1 MLAIGRSASGGGAG
15 VLRSVDMFLLFV
27 DKPWYTTYLMPDRE
41 KIKALTTCQTTG
53 DTMQEA
59 AAKSVSKPATTA
71 DDTLKEKTR
80 DANVI
85 SGGHLVAKAL
95 KSEGVD
101 TIFTLCGGH
110 IIDIYDGCVD
120 EGIRIIDVRHEQ
132 VAAHAADGYAR
143 QTGKLGCVVTTAG
156 PGCTN
161 AVTGIATAF
170 RSESP
175 VLHIGGQSALV
186 QWRMGGLQD
195 LPHVDMM
202 RPITKFASTVMSTER
217 VADMI
222 AMAARE
228 CFAGAYGPVYLEIP
242 RDVLDR
248 EIDVAKAVVPKPGHY
263 RASPRAV
270 GDPNDIEKL
279 ADILVNAE
287 RPAILF
293 GQQVWT
299 ARGDKEAVELLRG
312 LDIPGYFNG
321 ASRGLL
327 PPGDPHHF
335 DRTRTQAFAK
345 ADVVVIVGTPFD
357 FRMGYGKRI
366 SVPTLVQIDMDYRT
380 VGKNRD
386 ITFGIVGHPGAV
398 LGAVLQAATGRIK
411 NDKRQAR
418 KAWMKELSAAE
429 DAAAEKLMPL
439 FKSNS
444 TPIHPYRVAYE
455 LNEFLTDN
463 TVYIGDGGDVVTI
476 SAQAVRPRRPG
487 HWMDPGALGSLG
499 VGTGF
504 AIAAKLAHP
513 QKEVLCYYGDGSF
526 GMTAFDMETANR
538 FGVPYLAVIGNN
550 SAMNQIRYGQLTKY
564 GPERGNVGNLLG
576 DVPFSKFAQM
586 LGGYGEEV
594 RDPAQVAGALL
605 RGREAVA
612 KSGRSAVINIW
623 VDPREY
629 APGTK
634 AQTMYK

>member
-1 MLAIGRSASGGGAG
+1 MSAVVS
-15 VLRSVDMFLLFV
+15 LR
-27 DKPWYTTYLMPDRE
+27 PD
-41 KIKALTTCQTTG
+41 
-53 DTMQEA
+53 
-59 AAKSVSKPATTA
+59 STTA
-71 DDTLKEKTR
+71 DDTLKQKSRE
-80 DANVI
+80 AGIV
-85 SGGHLVAKAL
+85 SGGHLVARAL
-95 KSEGVD
+95 KNEGVD

-161 AVTGIATAF
+161 AVTGVATAF

-175 VLHIGGQSALV
+175 ILHIGGQGALS
-186 QWRMGGLQD
+186 QHKMGSLQD

-202 RPITKFASTVMSTER
+202 APITKFAASIPSTER

-222 AMAARE
+222 SMAARE
-228 CFAGAYGPVYLEIP
+228 CFNGAPGPAYLEIP

-248 EIDVAKAVVPKPGHY
+248 EVELARAVVPQPGHY
-263 RASPRAV
+263 RASTRSI
-270 GDPNDIEKL
+270 GDPRDIERL
-279 ADILVNAE
+279 ADILVDAE

-299 ARGDKEAVELLRG
+299 ARGHEEAIALLRG

-335 DRTRTQAFAK
+335 DRTRSQAFAN
-345 ADVVVIVGTPFD
+345 ADVLVIVGTPFD

-366 SVPTLVQIDMDYRT
+366 SKELKLVQIDMDYRT

-386 ITFGIVGHPGAV
+386 IDLGLVGDPGAI
-398 LGAVLQAATGRIK
+398 LGAVLQAAGGRIK
-411 NDKRQAR
+411 KDKRQAR
-418 KAWMKELSAAE
+418 RKWMADLTEAEAKAT
-429 DAAAEKLMPL
+429 EKLMPL
-439 FKSNS
+439 FRSDS

-455 LNEFLTDN
+455 LNEFLGDDTI
-463 TVYIGDGGDVVTI
+463 YIGDGGDVVTI

-487 HWMDPGALGSLG
+487 QWMDPGALGSLG

-504 AIAAKLAHP
+504 AIAAGLANP
-513 QKEVLCYYGDGSF
+513 GKEVLCYYGDGSF

-550 SAMNQIRYGQLTKY
+550 SAMNQIRYGQLAKY
-564 GPERGNVGNLLG
+564 GETRGNVGNLLS
-576 DVPFSKFAQM
+576 DVPFSQFAQM

-594 RDPAQVAGALL
+594 RDPNEIAAALR
-605 RGREAVA
+605 RGRESIQRTG
-612 KSGRSAVINIW
+612 KSAVINIW

-634 AQTMYK
+634 NQTMYK

>member
-1 MLAIGRSASGGGAG
+1 MMNAATPVPAATPASTTAEDTLQRKSRSAD
-15 VLRSVDMFLLFV
+15 VV
-27 DKPWYTTYLMPDRE
+27 
-41 KIKALTTCQTTG
+41 
-53 DTMQEA
+53 
-59 AAKSVSKPATTA
+59 
-71 DDTLKEKTR
+71 
-80 DANVI
+80 

-95 KSEGVD
+95 KNEGVD

-110 IIDIYDGCVD
+110 IIDIYDGCID

-175 VLHIGGQSALV
+175 VLHIGGQGALT
-186 QWRMGGLQD
+186 QHKMGSLQD

-202 RPITKFASTVMSTER
+202 KPITKFAATVPSTER

-222 AMAARE
+222 SMAARE
-228 CFAGAYGPVYLEIP
+228 AFADAPGPAYLEIP

-248 EIDVAKAVVPKPGHY
+248 EVDRTKAIVPKPGHY
-263 RASPRAV
+263 RASTRSL
-270 GDPNDIEKL
+270 GDPRDIEKL
-279 ADILVNAE
+279 ADLLVSSE
-287 RPAILF
+287 RPAILY

-299 ARGDKEAVELLRG
+299 ARGHEEAIALLRG

-335 DRTRTQAFAK
+335 DRTRGNAFAE
-345 ADVVVIVGTPFD
+345 ADVIVIVGTPFD
-357 FRMGYGKRI
+357 FRMGYGRRI
-366 SVPTLVQIDMDYRT
+366 SNKAKLVQIDMDYRT

-386 ITFGIVGHPGAV
+386 IDLGVVGHPGAI
-398 LGAVLQAATGRIK
+398 LGAVLQAASGRLK
-411 NDKRQAR
+411 QDKRQAR
-418 KAWMKELSAAE
+418 QQWMKKLTDLE
-429 DAAAEKLMPL
+429 AAATEKLMPL
-439 FKSNS
+439 FKSNNR
-444 TPIHPYRVAYE
+444 PIHPYRVAYE
-455 LNEFLTDN
+455 LNEFLRDDTI
-463 TVYIGDGGDVVTI
+463 YIGDGGDVVTI

-487 HWMDPGALGSLG
+487 QWMDPGALGSLG

-504 AIAAKLAHP
+504 AIAAGLANP
-513 QKEVLCYYGDGSF
+513 EKEVLCYYGDGSF

-538 FGVPYLAVIGNN
+538 FGVPYIAVVGNN
-550 SAMNQIRYGQLTKY
+550 SAMNQIRYGQLAKY
-564 GPERGNVGNLLG
+564 GEERGNVGNLLG
-576 DVPFSKFAQM
+576 DVPFGKFAEM

-594 RDPAQVAGALL
+594 HDPAQIASALQ
-605 RGREAVA
+605 RAREAVHRL
-612 KSGRSAVINIW
+612 KRSAVINIW

-634 AQTMYK
+634 NQTMYK

>member
-1 MLAIGRSASGGGAG
+1 MSAVVNNRTDS
-15 VLRSVDMFLLFV
+15 
-27 DKPWYTTYLMPDRE
+27 
-41 KIKALTTCQTTG
+41 
-53 DTMQEA
+53 
-59 AAKSVSKPATTA
+59 TTA
-71 DDTLKEKTR
+71 EDTLKQKSRE
-80 DANVI
+80 AGVV

-95 KSEGVD
+95 KAEGVD

-161 AVTGIATAF
+161 AVTGVATAF

-175 VLHIGGQSALV
+175 VLHIGGQGALT
-186 QWRMGGLQD
+186 QHKMGSLQD

-202 RPITKFASTVMSTER
+202 APITKFSASIPSTER

-222 AMAARE
+222 SMAARE
-228 CFAGAYGPVYLEIP
+228 CFNGAPGPAYLEIP

-248 EIDVAKAVVPKPGHY
+248 EVDLAKAVLPKPGHY
-263 RASPRAV
+263 RASTKSV
-270 GDPNDIEKL
+270 GDPRDIEKL
-279 ADILVNAE
+279 ADLLVDAE

-299 ARGDKEAVELLRG
+299 ARGHEEAIALLRG

-327 PPGDPHHF
+327 PPGDAHHF
-335 DRTRTQAFAK
+335 DRTRSQAFAN
-345 ADVVVIVGTPFD
+345 ADVLVIVGTPFD

-366 SVPTLVQIDMDYRT
+366 SRELKLVQIDMDYRT

-386 ITFGIVGHPGAV
+386 IDLGLVGDPGAI
-398 LGAVLQAATGRIK
+398 LGAVLQAAGGRIK

-418 KAWMKELSAAE
+418 RQWMKQLSEAE
-429 DAAAEKLMPL
+429 AVALDKVMPL
-439 FKSNS
+439 FRSEN

-455 LNEFLTDN
+455 LNEFLGEDTI
-463 TVYIGDGGDVVTI
+463 YIGDGGDVVTI
-476 SAQAVRPRRPG
+476 SAQAVRPRNPG
-487 HWMDPGALGSLG
+487 QWMDPGALGSLG

-504 AIAAKLAHP
+504 AIAAGLANP
-513 QKEVLCYYGDGSF
+513 GKEVLCYYGDGAFS
-526 GMTAFDMETANR
+526 MTAFDIETANR
-538 FGVPYLAVIGNN
+538 FGVPYLAVVGNN
-550 SAMNQIRYGQLTKY
+550 SAMNQIRYGQLAKY
-564 GPERGNVGNLLG
+564 GAERGNVGNLLS
-576 DVPFSKFAQM
+576 DVPFGRFAEM

-594 RDPAQVAGALL
+594 RDPAQIAGALR
-605 RGREAVA
+605 RGREAIA
-612 KSGRSAVINIW
+612 KTGRSAVINIW
-623 VDPREY
+623 VDPSEY

-634 AQTMYK
+634 NQTMYK

>member
-1 MLAIGRSASGGGAG
+1 VSDAATATVPS
-15 VLRSVDMFLLFV
+15 
-27 DKPWYTTYLMPDRE
+27 
-41 KIKALTTCQTTG
+41 KAT
-53 DTMQEA
+53 
-59 AAKSVSKPATTA
+59 STTA
-71 DDTLKEKTR
+71 EDTLKQKAR

-95 KSEGVD
+95 KAEGVD

-120 EGIRIIDVRHEQ
+120 EGIKVVDVRHEQ

-143 QTGKLGCVVTTAG
+143 QTGRLGCVVTTAG

-222 AMAARE
+222 SMAARE

-242 RDVLDR
+242 RDILDR
-248 EIDVAKAVVPKPGHY
+248 EIDVTKAVLPKPGSY
-263 RASPRAV
+263 RASVKSA
-270 GDPNDIEKL
+270 GDPKEVERL

-287 RPAILF
+287 RPAILY
-293 GQQVWT
+293 GQQVWA
-299 ARGDKEAVELLRG
+299 ARGHEEAIALLRG

-321 ASRGLL
+321 GSRGLL

-335 DRTRTQAFAK
+335 DRTRSEAFSK
-345 ADVVVIVGTPFD
+345 ADVIVIVGTPFD

-366 SVPTLVQIDMDYRT
+366 KCPTLVQIDQDYRT

-386 ITFGIVGHPGAV
+386 VTFGIVGDPGAV
-398 LGAVLQAATGRIK
+398 LGAVLQAAGGRIK

-418 KAWMKELSAAE
+418 KNWMKELSAAE
-429 DAAAEKLMPL
+429 DAALEKVMPL
-439 FKSNS
+439 FKSTS
-444 TPIHPYRVAYE
+444 VPIHPYRVAYE
-455 LNEFLTDN
+455 MNEFLGEDTI
-463 TVYIGDGGDVVTI
+463 YIGDGGDVVTI
-476 SAQAVRPRRPG
+476 SAQAVRPRNPG
-487 HWMDPGALGSLG
+487 QWMDPGALGSLG

-504 AIAAKLAHP
+504 AIAAKLVHP
-513 QKEVLCYYGDGSF
+513 KKEVLCYYGDGSF

-538 FGVPYLAVIGNN
+538 FGAPYIAVIGNN
-550 SAMNQIRYGQLTKY
+550 SAMNQIRYGQITKY
-564 GPERGNVGNLLG
+564 GEERGSVGNLLG
-576 DVPFSKFAQM
+576 DVPFGKFAEM

-594 RDPAQVAGALL
+594 RDPAMIAPAL
-605 RGREAVA
+605 GRARESVA
-612 KSGRSAVINIW
+612 KTGKSAVINIW

-634 AQTMYK
+634 NQTMYK

>member
-1 MLAIGRSASGGGAG
+1 M
-15 VLRSVDMFLLFV
+15 
-27 DKPWYTTYLMPDRE
+27 
-41 KIKALTTCQTTG
+41 
-53 DTMQEA
+53 A
-59 AAKSVSKPATTA
+59 AAMTTA
-71 DDTLKEKTR
+71 EDTLKQKNR
-80 DANVI
+80 SGRVV

-95 KSEGVD
+95 RNEDVD

-120 EGIRIIDVRHEQ
+120 EGIRIVDVRHEQ

-175 VLHIGGQSALV
+175 VLHIGGQGALT
-186 QWRMGGLQD
+186 QHMMGSLQD
-195 LPHVDMM
+195 LPHVDLM
-202 RPITKFASTVMSTER
+202 RPITKFAADVRSTER

-228 CFAGAYGPVYLEIP
+228 CFAGAPGPAYLEIP

-248 EIDVAKAVVPKPGHY
+248 EIDIDRAVVPQPGAY
-263 RASPRAV
+263 RASTKTA
-270 GDPNDIEKL
+270 GDPADLERL
-279 ADILVNAE
+279 ADLLASSE
-287 RPAILF
+287 RPVILL
-293 GQQVWT
+293 GTQVWT
-299 ARGDKEAVELLRG
+299 ARGHEAAIELVRA
-312 LDIPGYFNG
+312 LDIPAYFNG
-321 ASRGLL
+321 AARGLL

-335 DRTRTQAFAK
+335 DRTRREGFDN
-345 ADVVVIVGTPFD
+345 ADVIVIVGTPFD
-357 FRMGYGKRI
+357 FRMGYGKRLGRNAK
-366 SVPTLVQIDMDYRT
+366 VVQIDLDYRT

-386 ITFGIVGHPGAV
+386 ISLGLVGDPGAI
-398 LGAVLQAATGRIK
+398 LAAVRQAATGRIDRGARARRK
-411 NDKRQAR
+411 EWMRQLAQSEEE
-418 KAWMKELSAAE
+418 ATA
-429 DAAAEKLMPL
+429 KLMPH
-439 FKSNS
+439 FRSNR

-455 LNEFLTDN
+455 LNEFLTED
-463 TVYIGDGGDVVTI
+463 TIYIGDGGDVVTI

-504 AIAAKLAHP
+504 ALAAKLAYP
-513 QKEVLCYYGDGSF
+513 KKEVLCYYGDGSF

-538 FGVPYLAVIGNN
+538 FDAPYIAVIGNN
-550 SAMNQIRYGQLTKY
+550 SAMNQIRYGQLAKY
-564 GPERGNVGNLLG
+564 GSQRGNVGNLLS
-576 DVPFSKFAQM
+576 DVPFSRFAEM

-594 RDPAQVAGALL
+594 HDPAEIAPALS
-605 RGREAVA
+605 RARAAVHTCG
-612 KSGRSAVINIW
+612 KSAVINIW
-623 VDPREY
+623 VDPSEY

>member
-1 MLAIGRSASGGGAG
+1 MS
-15 VLRSVDMFLLFV
+15 SV
-27 DKPWYTTYLMPDRE
+27 
-41 KIKALTTCQTTG
+41 
-53 DTMQEA
+53 
-59 AAKSVSKPATTA
+59 AKTAPGTTTA
-71 DDTLKEKTR
+71 EDTLKQKSR

-85 SGGHLVAKAL
+85 SGGHLVARAL
-95 KSEGVD
+95 RNEGVD

-161 AVTGIATAF
+161 AVTGVATAF

-175 VLHIGGQSALV
+175 ILHIGGQGALT
-186 QWRMGGLQD
+186 QHKMGSLQD

-202 RPITKFASTVMSTER
+202 SAITKFAATVPSTER

-222 AMAARE
+222 SMAVRE
-228 CFAGAYGPVYLEIP
+228 CFNGAPGPSYLEIP

-248 EIDVAKAVVPKPGHY
+248 EVDVGKAIIPQPGRY
-263 RASPRAV
+263 RASTKSI
-270 GDPNDIEKL
+270 GDPADIERL

-287 RPAILF
+287 RPAILY

-299 ARGDKEAVELLRG
+299 ARGHEEAVALLRG

-335 DRTRTQAFAK
+335 DRTRSQAFAN
-345 ADVVVIVGTPFD
+345 ADVIVIVGTPFD

-366 SVPTLVQIDMDYRT
+366 SKALKLVQIDMDYRT

-386 ITFGIVGHPGAV
+386 IDLGLVGDPGAI
-398 LGAVLQAATGRIK
+398 LGAVLQAASGRIK

-418 KAWMKELSAAE
+418 REWMKQLTEAE
-429 DAAAEKLMPL
+429 EVATQKLMPVL
-439 FKSNS
+439 KSNS
-444 TPIHPYRVAYE
+444 TPINPFRVAYE
-455 LNEFLTDN
+455 LNEFLGEDTI
-463 TVYIGDGGDVVTI
+463 YIGDGGDVVTI
-476 SAQAVRPRRPG
+476 SAQAVRPRNPG
-487 HWMDPGALGSLG
+487 QWMDPGALGSLG

-504 AIAAKLAHP
+504 AIAAGLANP
-513 QKEVLCYYGDGSF
+513 TKEVLCYYGDGAF

-538 FGVPYLAVIGNN
+538 FGVPYIAVIGNN
-550 SAMNQIRYGQLTKY
+550 SAMNQIRYGQLAKY
-564 GPERGNVGNLLG
+564 GEERGNVGNLLS
-576 DVPFSKFAQM
+576 DVPFSKFAEM

-594 RDPAQVAGALL
+594 RDPAQIASALL
-605 RGREAVA
+605 RARESVH
-612 KSGRSAVINIW
+612 KTRRSAVINIW

-634 AQTMYK
+634 NQTMYK

>member
-1 MLAIGRSASGGGAG
+1 MSTVVTNPS
-15 VLRSVDMFLLFV
+15 
-27 DKPWYTTYLMPDRE
+27 
-41 KIKALTTCQTTG
+41 QT
-53 DTMQEA
+53 
-59 AAKSVSKPATTA
+59 TTA
-71 DDTLKEKTR
+71 DDTLKQKSR
-80 DANVI
+80 SASVV

-95 KSEGVD
+95 KTEGID

-143 QTGKLGCVVTTAG
+143 QTGKLGCVVTTSG

-161 AVTGIATAF
+161 AMTGIATAF
-170 RSESP
+170 RSETP
-175 VLHIGGQSALV
+175 VLHLGGQGALS
-186 QWRMGGLQD
+186 QHKMGSLQD
-195 LPHVDMM
+195 LPHVSFMT
-202 RPITKFASTVMSTER
+202 PITKFAATISSTER

-222 AMAARE
+222 SMAARE
-228 CFAGAYGPVYLEIP
+228 CFSGAPGPSYLEIP

-248 EIDVAKAVVPKPGHY
+248 EIELSAAVLPKAGHY
-263 RASPRAV
+263 RASTKSV
-270 GDPNDIEKL
+270 GDPADIEKL

-299 ARGDKEAVELLRG
+299 ARGHEEAVALLRG

-335 DRTRTQAFAK
+335 DRTRSQAFVK
-345 ADVVVIVGTPFD
+345 ADVLVIVGTPFD

-366 SVPTLVQIDMDYRT
+366 NKDVTLVQIDMDYRT

-386 ITFGIVGHPGAV
+386 ISLGLVGDPGAI
-398 LGAVLQAATGRIK
+398 LGAVLQAAGGRIK
-411 NDKRQAR
+411 NDKRQERR
-418 KAWMKELSAAE
+418 KWMAELSKAE
-429 DAAAEKLMPL
+429 TVALDKVMPL
-439 FKSNS
+439 FRSNS

-455 LNEFLTDN
+455 LNEFLGEDTI
-463 TVYIGDGGDVVTI
+463 YIGDGGDVVTI
-476 SAQAVRPRRPG
+476 SAQAVRPRNPG
-487 HWMDPGALGSLG
+487 QWMDPGALGALG

-504 AIAAKLAHP
+504 AIAAGLADP
-513 QKEVLCYYGDGSF
+513 EKEVLCYYGDGSF

-550 SAMNQIRYGQLTKY
+550 SAMNQIRYGQITKY
-564 GPERGNVGNLLG
+564 GEKRGSVGNLLS
-576 DVPFSKFAQM
+576 DVPFSRFAEM

-594 RDPAQVAGALL
+594 RDPNQIAAALQ
-605 RGREAVA
+605 RGRESIA
-612 KSGRSAVINIW
+612 KTGRSAVINIW

-634 AQTMYK
+634 NQTMYK